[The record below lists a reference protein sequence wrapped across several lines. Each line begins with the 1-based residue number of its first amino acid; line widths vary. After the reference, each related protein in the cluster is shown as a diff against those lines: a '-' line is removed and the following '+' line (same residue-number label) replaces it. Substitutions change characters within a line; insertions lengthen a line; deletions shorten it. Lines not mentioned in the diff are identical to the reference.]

1 LSDGRIYAAFQELQ
15 RDVQGMSMEVA
26 WVMRTKSLGIL
37 VGWLA
42 WTVDVAGAVAPAG
55 TPSGARVAFATP
67 VHDFGKIQSGE
78 VVRHDFV
85 FTNVGTATLQIRDVR
100 PGCGCTTAGTWDRE
114 VEPGRTGKIPI
125 QFNGGSF
132 SGPVS
137 KSVTVTCNDVATSN
151 VMLQLK
157 ANVWTPVSV
166 LPSSLFFA
174 LSEERATNETKV
186 VRILNHLETPLQLSE
201 PESTNSS
208 FRAALFEKVP
218 GKEYELR
225 VTPLLPLPAPH
236 ATATFVMKTTSETVP
251 AVRVQVSATMQ
262 AVVSVFPP
270 VLTLPVA
277 SAIQVAKPAVTLRNT
292 GTNALVLSEAKV
304 DVPGAKVDVT
314 ELQAGRLFRLTLNLP
329 PEVVLEPG
337 RSFALSVRSNH
348 PRYPEIRVPI
358 QQAVRPA
365 ASVPV
370 ARPAL
375 AAPPAS
381 AGAGVKTP

>member
-1 LSDGRIYAAFQELQ
+1 
-15 RDVQGMSMEVA
+15 MK
-26 WVMRTKSLGIL
+26 TKSLGIL
-37 VGWLA
+37 VGLLA
-42 WTVDVAGAVAPAG
+42 WTMAAAGALAPAG
-55 TPSGARVAFATP
+55 VPVSATVAPSGARVAFATP
-67 VHDFGKIQSGE
+67 VHDFGKIQSGQ

-85 FTNVGTATLQIRDVR
+85 FTNIGTATLLVRDVR
-100 PGCGCTTAGTWDRE
+100 PGCGCTTAGTWDKQ
-114 VEPGRTGKIPI
+114 VEPGETGKIPI
-125 QFNGGSF
+125 QFNAGSF
-132 SGPVS
+132 SGQVG
-137 KSVTVTCNDVATSN
+137 KSITVTCNDAVNPS

-157 ANVWTPVSV
+157 ANVWTPVAV

-174 LSEERATNETKV
+174 LSEERSTNETKV

-201 PESTNSS
+201 PESTNTA
-208 FRAALFEKVP
+208 FRAVLSEKVP

-225 VTPLLPLPAPH
+225 VTPILPLPTPH
-236 ATATFVMKTTSETVP
+236 ATATFVMKTSTETVP
-251 AVRVQVSATMQ
+251 SVQVQVSATMQ

-277 SAIQVAKPAVTLRNT
+277 SATQVSKPAVTLRNT
-292 GTNALVLSEAKV
+292 GTNAMVLSEARV

-314 ELQAGRLFRLTLNLP
+314 ELQAGRLFRLTLSLP

-365 ASVPV
+365 ARVPV

-375 AAPPAS
+375 VTPPAPT
-381 AGAGVKTP
+381 GARVNTP